1 MKRFNFAATGAM
13 LVVFGL
19 TMISEP
25 VWAEGPRYQ
34 IIKSENG
41 TLWRMNTETG
51 EIAICTAKG
60 ARMVCASSGEQIEK
74 STLSAD
80 DLDAA
85 QNERRARKRMETT
98 QTLDKL
104 VDVFERLLDIAAKH
118 QKAVEG
124 AATAPAGDSER
135 LGREGVK

>member
-1 MKRFNFAATGAM
+1 MMLMKRFNFMAMGAM

-19 TMISEP
+19 TTLSAP

-51 EIAICTAKG
+51 EIAMCKAEG
-60 ARMVCASSGEQIEK
+60 ARMVCASSGGQIEK
-74 STLSAD
+74 STLSAA
-80 DLDAA
+80 DLEAA
-85 QNERRARKRMETT
+85 QDERRARKRVETT

-118 QKAVEG
+118 QKSVEG
-124 AATAPAGDSER
+124 GATAPAGKSENQ
-135 LGREGVK
+135 